1 MTREKIEDIRFI
13 VIPFAANILKGIN
26 YEGQGDSDAKE
37 FIDDF
42 NVIFDLAIKALEQEP
57 SVLQDIKSELWMEGM
72 NMAGEY
78 QGVWVRYRDI
88 ERVIDKHISEKDK

>member
-13 VIPFAANILKGIN
+13 VIPFVVNILKGIN

-57 SVLQDIKSELWMEGM
+57 ILDKIRAEINTMPCAITSMKEVYVNRDKVINILDKYKAESEG
-72 NMAGEY
+72 
-78 QGVWVRYRDI
+78 
-88 ERVIDKHISEKDK
+88 